1 MSQRS
6 TLDINKSI
14 THDMQ
19 NTHIELIKN
28 LEIDLKRSIRYLTL
42 ITFVAIVGTYCIAFS

>member
-1 MSQRS
+1 MNQRT

-14 THDMQ
+14 TYDMQ
-19 NTHIELIKN
+19 KTHIELIEK

-42 ITFVAIVGTYCIAFS
+42 ITFIAIVGTYGIAFS